1 MGPAIS
7 QMLPFALGVA
17 ISPIPIIGVILIL
30 FSSRARVNGPAFLLG
45 WVIGLSLVCLVVTA
59 AASAL
64 DVGTDGGA
72 NDGASTF
79 KVVLGILLILGAI
92 RRWRGRPAPGTEV
105 ELPKWMAAI
114 DSFTPVKALGLGALF
129 SGVNPKCLIFG
140 AAAAATVA
148 QADLSTSDTVITL
161 AVFVVLSSLTIIIP
175 VVYDLL
181 GGEKAK
187 TRLEVWRAWLS
198 ANNAAVMAV
207 LFLVFGV
214 ILLSQG
220 LGPITA

>member
-1 MGPAIS
+1 MGPTIS
-7 QMLPFALGVA
+7 EILPNALGIA

-59 AASAL
+59 FASAL
-64 DVGTDGGA
+64 DVGTDSSA
-72 NDGASTF
+72 SDGASTF

-92 RRWRGRPAPGTEV
+92 RNWRSRPAPGAEV
-105 ELPKWMAAI
+105 ELPKWMATI

-129 SGVNPKCLIFG
+129 SGLNPKCLIFG

-148 QADLSTSDTVITL
+148 QANLSSSDTVITL
-161 AVFVVLSSLTIIIP
+161 AVFIVLSSLTIIIP
-175 VVYDLL
+175 VAYHLL

-187 TRLEVWRAWLS
+187 ATLEGWKAWLS

-214 ILLSQG
+214 VLLSQG

>member
-79 KVVLGILLILGAI
+79 KVVLGILLMLGAI

-114 DSFTPVKALGLGALF
+114 DSFPPVEALGLGALF
-129 SGVNPKCLIFG
+129 SGLNPKCLVFG

-148 QADLSTSDTVITL
+148 QADLSTSDTVTTL

-187 TRLEVWRAWLS
+187 TRLEVWKAWLS